1 MTTQLHGKQASQQEL
16 NSPLQGMRR
25 DSLISF
31 LPHDDENRTRDV
43 HLQNKIK
50 RIINKRIS

>member
-1 MTTQLHGKQASQQEL
+1 MTNQLHGKQASQQEQ
-16 NSPLQGMRR
+16 NGPLQGMRR

-31 LPHDDENRTRDV
+31 LPPDDENRTRDV
-43 HLQNKIK
+43 YLQNKIK